1 MKYMEFKWYCLMK
14 PMRGLEAKTGSSF
27 SYVCIPWTLITT
39 ELDMTMDLQMRQ
51 GGTEVG
57 KLEFTCFVGRYLVIF
72 ALMWHLSSI
81 ILHKLQIVL
90 ML

>member
-39 ELDMTMDLQMRQ
+39 ETRYDDGSTNEAGWD
-51 GGTEVG
+51 GGRKARV
-57 KLEFTCFVGRYLVIF
+57 YLFCWEISG
-72 ALMWHLSSI
+72 HLCI
-81 ILHKLQIVL
+81 DVAPL
-90 ML
+90 